1 MQLSR
6 TSPNIIKISTKR
18 CHCPTPANSLANKL
32 LSIYSLAYLAPYSRA
47 LVWDCDSVSWA
58 FSVPPRDEAKEDNN
72 GILCVTYFTQAR
84 WQARDDSLHPP
95 QRRVICRRD
104 NNDGAPPGKIG
115 TCQLGPDTK
124 VTCETVS
131 LKSGVQWRLGHDP
144 SERHDGCVTSVSECN
159 YTSQTASRMYSQPSR
174 KSDSK
179 LSAAFDAKI

>member
-95 QRRVICRRD
+95 QRRGNLIVRKIWGQ
-104 NNDGAPPGKIG
+104 NSSHPIYSVLMIHQSSVVATTMMGHPLEKLAPAN
-115 TCQLGPDTK
+115 
-124 VTCETVS
+124 
-131 LKSGVQWRLGHDP
+131 WDP
-144 SERHDGCVTSVSECN
+144 T
-159 YTSQTASRMYSQPSR
+159 Q
-174 KSDSK
+174 K
-179 LSAAFDAKI
+179 